1 MLIAG
6 RELGYLKRFQNCEAV
21 NSRAFTNESKE
32 TCARAY
38 GMPGA
43 LRAGFEYYRA
53 FPNDVKANQEF
64 AKRKLTTPVLGIGGS
79 GSFRPI
85 IGDHLQHVANNVQ
98 AHQRR
103 RLRPLGGR
111 GTTSRRH
118 RRSNK
123 IPAACTLSEKGR
135 QNA

>member
-1 MLIAG
+1 MRTEMLIAG

-85 IGDHLQHVANNVQ
+85 ICSMWPTMFRPSTSKAPATGWPRNNQ
-98 AHQRR
+98 PPSP
-103 RLRPLGGR
+103 RL
-111 GTTSRRH
+111 
-118 RRSNK
+118 
-123 IPAACTLSEKGR
+123 
-135 QNA
+135 